1 MAFATLLD
9 SLANVTVD
17 TKVMLQPT
25 ELAVLILMNV
35 LMVQQHVLIT
45 PLVLTM
51 MVATIAAVMTV
62 TKNQQTV
69 TMFAKTSMNVSMVHI
84 TVPKTTVLVLIM
96 MVVSSVPAIL
106 DTNSIKPEPSA
117 RISMNVIYLPMLVVM
132 SMLNVQTT
140 MVVLTALAKMVSEPE
155 SVVQTRMNVPLDFI
169 IVPKSRN
176 VPHRRIFRMLMPRRL
191 QFH

>member
-1 MAFATLLD
+1 MAFATPLD

-140 MVVLTALAKMVSEPE
+140 MVVLTALAKMVSEQE
-155 SVVQTRMNVPLDFI
+155 SAVQTRMNVPLASI
-169 IVPKSRN
+169 TVLNS
-176 VPHRRIFRMLMPRRL
+176 PHVLT
-191 QFH
+191 Q